1 MAANP
6 TFDDRI
12 ARLNARYPALL
23 TDLRRQGAVRARP
36 QAAEAP
42 LCFWVGCSQYLVYGT
57 QPSVVRQQLAELPA
71 DSRLVQLFHAASE
84 LLTFLAGDDGG
95 VAVEDNRWW
104 PWLMA
109 PLAQSEHGRLTVAT
123 FHPNTWPWPL
133 GRGVLT
139 SGPAVEPG
147 KRLAEELRAGLDR
160 ASQKLRAILDARYA
174 DYPAPARVLAAGE
187 RPLRVLA
194 SSSRATA
201 YQASC
206 VRDVVA
212 GFNAAGAN
220 AEMVLLESTPAAP
233 FDLLQAIHVY
243 DPDVLFVISRGRE
256 TLKFLPAGLPVVTW
270 DQDHCVAN
278 NPAYAAA
285 RRPHDHIFVLVD
297 EWRTWALANGVPET
311 HTHTLLLGANT
322 DVYQPLPA
330 PVAADC
336 EVLFVGNLVPLA
348 KNERLVAFDRLDPAT
363 RAWFC
368 QARADLELWVR
379 RCGADSPYVLPD
391 LTRLLREA
399 ARTAGVDLESLTLDW
414 AEYLFYFRY
423 RVAHDLVR
431 MLYVTALADFDLR
444 VHGRGWEHV
453 PELAS
458 HVRPAIANGPEL
470 CAAMQRA
477 AVNVHLHTWTV
488 HHPRLYDTAAAGG
501 LLLVGRLPEARPLDV
516 SFAAG
521 TEVDT
526 FGSIAELRTKIR
538 HYLEHAPR
546 RHTLGVQA
554 ARRVQAEHTM
564 RHRMATVLE
573 ILSRDHATDH
583 SETGRAAPAPATAAT
598 V

>member
-1 MAANP
+1 MASNP
-6 TFDDRI
+6 SFDDRI
-12 ARLNARYPALL
+12 AQLNARYQALL
-23 TDLRRQGAVRARP
+23 TDLRLQGAVRARP
-36 QAAEAP
+36 STAEEP
-42 LCFWVGCSQYLVYGT
+42 LCFWVGSSQYLVYGT
-57 QPSVVRQQLAELPA
+57 QPGVVRRQLSELPA
-71 DSRLVQLFHAASE
+71 DCHLVQLFYEASE
-84 LLTFLAGDDGG
+84 LLTFLAGEDGG
-95 VAVEDNRWW
+95 YAVQDKRWW

-109 PLAQSEHGRLTVAT
+109 PMAQSEHGRLTVAT
-123 FHPNTWPWPL
+123 LQPNAWPWPL
-133 GRGVLT
+133 GRGAIT
-139 SGPAVEPG
+139 SGPAVEPA
-147 KRLAEELRAGLDR
+147 KQLAEELRAGLDR
-160 ASQKLRAILDARYA
+160 ASQKLRAILDAFYA
-174 DYPAPARVLAAGE
+174 DHPTPARILAAGE

-206 VRDVVA
+206 ARDVVA
-212 GFNAAGAN
+212 GLNAAGAD
-220 AEMVLLESTPAAP
+220 AQVVLLEPTPAAP

-243 DPDVLFVISRGRE
+243 EPDVLFLISRGRE

-278 NPAYAAA
+278 NPAYAAT
-285 RRPHDHIFVLVD
+285 RQPHDQIFVLVD
-297 EWRTWALANGVPET
+297 EWRTWARANGVPQT

-322 DVYQPLPA
+322 DVYCPAPA
-330 PVAADC
+330 PVASDC

-348 KNERLVAFDRLDPAT
+348 KNEQLVAFDRLDPAT

-368 QARADLELWVR
+368 QARADLQAWVGG
-379 RCGADSPYVLPD
+379 CGADTPYILPD
-391 LTRLLREA
+391 LTRLLRDA
-399 ARTAGVDLESLTLDW
+399 ARTAGVDLQSLTLDW

-431 MLYVTALADFDLR
+431 KLYVTALADFDLR
-444 VHGRGWEHV
+444 VYGRGWEDV
-453 PELAS
+453 PELAA
-458 HVRPAIANGPEL
+458 HIRPAIANGPDL
-470 CAAMQRA
+470 CAAMQSA

-516 SFAAG
+516 SFVAG
-521 TEVDT
+521 EEVDT

-546 RHTLGVQA
+546 RHALGARA

-583 SETGRAAPAPATAAT
+583 SKASRTADAAAAAA